1 MFNSLELVDIA
12 AMVVDSVLHLFN
24 WQVIQLLQK
33 LFEEIRIT
41 D

>member
-1 MFNSLELVDIA
+1 MVNSLELVDIA
-12 AMVVDSVLHLFN
+12 AMVVDFVLHLLN

-33 LFEEIRIT
+33 LFEEICIT